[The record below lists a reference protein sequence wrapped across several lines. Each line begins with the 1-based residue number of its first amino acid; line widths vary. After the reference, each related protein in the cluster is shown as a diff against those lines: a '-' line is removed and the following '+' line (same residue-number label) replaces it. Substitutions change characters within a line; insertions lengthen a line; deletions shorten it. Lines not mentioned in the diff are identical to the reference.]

1 MKMKVKLQLETMSDI
16 SRFVQLCSQVEE
28 NVSVTDSIGH
38 CVSAKS
44 LLGMIYAMEWTDVW
58 CECEKDIYFI
68 IKEFVI

>member
-16 SRFVQLCSQVEE
+16 SKFVQLCSQVEE
-28 NVSVTDSIGH
+28 NVSVTDSMGH

-58 CECEKDIYFI
+58 CECERDIHFI

>member
-1 MKMKVKLQLETMSDI
+1 MKVKLQLETMSDI

-44 LLGMIYAMEWTDVW
+44 LLGMIYTMEWTDVW
-58 CECEKDIYFI
+58 CECERDIHFI

>member
-16 SRFVQLCSQVEE
+16 SRFVQLCSQVKE
-28 NVSVTDSIGH
+28 NVSVTDNIGH

>member
-16 SRFVQLCSQVEE
+16 SRFVQLCSQVKE

-44 LLGMIYAMEWTDVW
+44 LLGMIYTMEWTDVW